1 MDEMGDKVATTS
13 HRQQQGGG
21 QKRLAGR
28 ELGTQ
33 TRCAFDSSGGMHTD
47 AQSQGNK
54 AGYMAAAARATGG
67 SMMMI
72 IN

>member
-13 HRQQQGGG
+13 HRQQEEGE
-21 QKRLAGR
+21 KRLAGR

-54 AGYMAAAARATGG
+54 AGYMAAAAAAATGG

>member
-1 MDEMGDKVATTS
+1 MRWATKWPPHHTDNN
-13 HRQQQGGG
+13 REGGE
-21 QKRLAGR
+21 KRLAGR